1 MMRGSGTVP
10 DDRDTGTPAPTDL
23 ASAAVELLR
32 VPLSGF
38 VAERRRLAVAARDDG
53 DDDLATAILALRKP
67 TVAAWALNVLTAHRP
82 DLLSELEQLGSALGD
97 AQRSGDATALRTLG
111 TERRSLIATLVTATV
126 EAAAAEGA
134 SLSGAVIET
143 VRQSLQAASADA
155 DLAAQV
161 SSGRLT
167 DAPTSS
173 GAGWGGVVGGPAP
186 PAGAPPPT
194 APSGRRAT
202 ETATIPAKRT
212 TDADAF
218 GPGWRRPSA
227 TRRQRP
233 ARVRRRPPSWTS
245 RRSGG
250 RDSCVTARTS
260 RGGSRSSTRT
270 SPTPSASGPDA
281 NERLTGRS
289 VRATQHTR
297 TSSVCGARSRTESP
311 S

>member
-1 MMRGSGTVP
+1 MP
-10 DDRDTGTPAPTDL
+10 DDRDTGTPAPTGL

-38 VAERRRLAVAARDDG
+38 VTERRRLAVAARDDG
-53 DDDLATAILALRKP
+53 DDELATAILALRKP
-67 TVAAWALNVLTAHRP
+67 SVAAWALNVLTAHRP

-155 DLAAQV
+155 DLAVQV

-173 GAGWGGVVGGPAP
+173 GAGWGGVVGG
-186 PAGAPPPT
+186 AGASGEDAST
-194 APSGRRAT
+194 ARSDGGQSGDD
-202 ETATIPAKRT
+202 TAGTGASA
-212 TDADAF
+212 DADD
-218 GPGWRRPSA
+218 RRSRLRARLEAAERAEESA
-227 TRRQRP
+227 DRESEQATALLDESTVRRSELLREREDLARRLDELDAELADATRELARRQREVDRTQR
-233 ARVRRRPPSWTS
+233 AGEAT
-245 RRSGG
+245 
-250 RDSCVTARTS
+250 RDEA
-260 RGGSRSSTRT
+260 
-270 SPTPSASGPDA
+270 
-281 NERLTGRS
+281 ERLRS
-289 VRATQHTR
+289 ALDD
-297 TSSVCGARSRTESP
+297 
-311 S
+311 

>member
-1 MMRGSGTVP
+1 MP
-10 DDRDTGTPAPTDL
+10 DDRDTGTPAPTGL

-38 VAERRRLAVAARDDG
+38 VAERKRLAVAARDDG

-67 TVAAWALNVLTAHRP
+67 SVAAWALNVLTAHRP

-126 EAAAAEGA
+126 EAAAAEGV

-173 GAGWGGVVGGPAP
+173 GAGWGGVVGGP
-186 PAGAPPPT
+186 GS
-194 APSGRRAT
+194 PSGRS
-202 ETATIPAKRT
+202 TADGSLGTWG
-212 TDADAF
+212 DGD
-218 GPGWRRPSA
+218 GDHSDDDDD
-227 TRRQRP
+227 
-233 ARVRRRPPSWTS
+233 RRRRLRARLEAAERDEEAASSASEEATAFLDES
-245 RRSGG
+245 AVRRSGLQ
-250 RDSCVTARTS
+250 RDREDLAR
-260 RGGSRSSTRT
+260 RLEELDADIADADREWARRRREADRAQR
-270 SPTPSASGPDA
+270 ASDA
-281 NERLTGRS
+281 AHEDVERLRS
-289 VRATQHTR
+289 AL
-297 TSSVCGARSRTESP
+297 ED
-311 S
+311 

>member
-1 MMRGSGTVP
+1 MP
-10 DDRDTGTPAPTDL
+10 DDRDTGTPAPTGL

-38 VAERRRLAVAARDDG
+38 VAERKRLAVAARDDG

-67 TVAAWALNVLTAHRP
+67 SVAAWALNVLTAHRP

-126 EAAAAEGA
+126 EAAAAEGV

-173 GAGWGGVVGGPAP
+173 GAEWGGVVGGPGSP
-186 PAGAPPPT
+186 GGRST
-194 APSGRRAT
+194 ADGSLGTWGDGDGDRSDDDDDDRRRRLRTRLEAAERDEEAASSASEEATAFLDESAVRRSGLQRDREDLARRL
-202 ETATIPAKRT
+202 EEL
-212 TDADAF
+212 DADIADADRE
-218 GPGWRRPSA
+218 WA
-227 TRRQRP
+227 RRQRE
-233 ARVRRRPPSWTS
+233 ADRAQR
-245 RRSGG
+245 
-250 RDSCVTARTS
+250 
-260 RGGSRSSTRT
+260 
-270 SPTPSASGPDA
+270 ASDA
-281 NERLTGRS
+281 AHEDVERLRS
-289 VRATQHTR
+289 AL
-297 TSSVCGARSRTESP
+297 ED
-311 S
+311 

>member
-10 DDRDTGTPAPTDL
+10 DDRDTGTPAPTGL

-38 VAERRRLAVAARDDG
+38 VAERKRLAVAARDDG
-53 DDDLATAILALRKP
+53 DNGLATAILALRKP
-67 TVAAWALNVLTAHRP
+67 SVAAWALNVLAAHRP
-82 DLLSELEQLGSALGD
+82 DLLGELEQLGSALGD

-155 DLAAQV
+155 DIAAQV

-173 GAGWGGVVGGPAP
+173 GAGWGGVVGGVGTP
-186 PAGAPPPT
+186 
-194 APSGRRAT
+194 GRRSTADGSVGTRGDGDGDHSGEDDDRRRRLRARLEAAERDEEAASSASEEAT
-202 ETATIPAKRT
+202 AFLDESAVRRSGLLRDREDLARRLEEL
-212 TDADAF
+212 DADIADADRE
-218 GPGWRRPSA
+218 WA
-227 TRRQRP
+227 RRQRE
-233 ARVRRRPPSWTS
+233 ADRAQR
-245 RRSGG
+245 
-250 RDSCVTARTS
+250 
-260 RGGSRSSTRT
+260 
-270 SPTPSASGPDA
+270 ASDA
-281 NERLTGRS
+281 AHEDVERLRS
-289 VRATQHTR
+289 AL
-297 TSSVCGARSRTESP
+297 ED
-311 S
+311 

>member
-1 MMRGSGTVP
+1 MP
-10 DDRDTGTPAPTDL
+10 DDRDTGTPAPTGL

-38 VAERRRLAVAARDDG
+38 VAERKRLAVAARDDG

-67 TVAAWALNVLTAHRP
+67 SVAAWALNVLTAHRP

-173 GAGWGGVVGGPAP
+173 GAGWGGVVGGP
-186 PAGAPPPT
+186 GS
-194 APSGRRAT
+194 PSGRSTADGSLGTWGDGDGDHSDEDDDRRRRLRTRLEAAERDEEAASSASEEAT
-202 ETATIPAKRT
+202 AFLDESAVRRSGLQRDREDLARRLEEL
-212 TDADAF
+212 DADIADADRE
-218 GPGWRRPSA
+218 WA
-227 TRRQRP
+227 RRQRE
-233 ARVRRRPPSWTS
+233 ADRAQR
-245 RRSGG
+245 
-250 RDSCVTARTS
+250 
-260 RGGSRSSTRT
+260 
-270 SPTPSASGPDA
+270 ASDA
-281 NERLTGRS
+281 AHEDVERLRS
-289 VRATQHTR
+289 AL
-297 TSSVCGARSRTESP
+297 ED
-311 S
+311 

>member
-1 MMRGSGTVP
+1 MP
-10 DDRDTGTPAPTDL
+10 DDRDTGTPAPTGL

-38 VAERRRLAVAARDDG
+38 VAERKRLAVAARDDG

-67 TVAAWALNVLTAHRP
+67 SVAAWALNVLTAHRP

-173 GAGWGGVVGGPAP
+173 GAGWGGVVGGP
-186 PAGAPPPT
+186 GS
-194 APSGRRAT
+194 PSGRSTADGSLGTWGDGDGDPSDDDDDRRRRLRARL
-202 ETATIPAKRT
+202 EAAERDEEAASSASEEATAFLDESAVRRSGLQRDREDLARRLEEL
-212 TDADAF
+212 DADIADADRE
-218 GPGWRRPSA
+218 WA
-227 TRRQRP
+227 RRQRE
-233 ARVRRRPPSWTS
+233 ADRAQR
-245 RRSGG
+245 
-250 RDSCVTARTS
+250 
-260 RGGSRSSTRT
+260 
-270 SPTPSASGPDA
+270 ASDA
-281 NERLTGRS
+281 AHEDVERLRS
-289 VRATQHTR
+289 AL
-297 TSSVCGARSRTESP
+297 ED
-311 S
+311 